1 MKILVTAN
9 HTPFIAGGA
18 NYHIEGLVA
27 ALRRFGHQVECLR
40 LPFHYEEAQIERQMA
55 FAETLNLS
63 SPNDVEVDRVIS
75 LQFPTYGVQ
84 HPEHVIWLMHQHR
97 VCYELYDSALASSAL
112 AALKP
117 QVEAFDQH
125 HLSRAKRLFANSPRV
140 AERLEHYNGLM
151 AEPLYHPPHQA
162 EQFTCSDDW
171 GYVFYP
177 SRLEPLKRQ
186 SLLIEAMALTRTP
199 VTLLL
204 TGDGSQRRQL
214 QAQIER
220 LELGERVRL
229 LGHISEQE
237 KHTLYAHALA
247 VAFPTFDEDYGYV
260 TLEAMLSSKAVIT
273 CTDSGGP
280 TAFVEH
286 GVTGWQCEPY
296 PEALAAVLDSAYA
309 NRKHTKLLGRQGFDA
324 YQANGIS
331 WHQVVTKLL
340 YNTV

>member
-9 HTPFIAGGA
+9 LTPFIAGGA

-27 ALRRFGHQVECLR
+27 ALRRYGHQVECLR
-40 LPFHYEEAQIERQMA
+40 LPFHYEEAQIERQMV
-55 FAETLNLS
+55 FAEKLDLR

-97 VCYELYDSALASSAL
+97 VCYELYDPALASPAL

-117 QVEAFDQH
+117 RVEAFDQY

-140 AERLEHYNGLM
+140 AERLEQHNGLM
-151 AEPLYHPPHQA
+151 AEPLYHPPYQA
-162 EQFTCSDDW
+162 EQFICRDDW

-186 SLLIEAMALTRTP
+186 SLLIEAMALTQTP

-204 TGDGSQRRQL
+204 TGDGSQRHQL
-214 QAQIER
+214 EAQIER
-220 LELGERVRL
+220 LELGHRVRL

-260 TLEAMLSSKAVIT
+260 TLEAMLASKPVIT

-280 TAFVEH
+280 GAFVEH
-286 GVTGWQCEPY
+286 GTTGWQCEPA
-296 PEALAAVLDSAYA
+296 PQALAAALD
-309 NRKHTKLLGRQGFDA
+309 DA
-324 YQANGIS
+324 YSNRDKARHMGKQGREAYHAAQIS

-340 YNTV
+340 Y